1 MPYSYQQYTGNNVT
15 AVFTVPFPYLL
26 RSHVKLYY
34 GLNLS
39 TGGYTTLLVDGVNYA
54 WLSDT
59 QVQITPAPM
68 NGIVLTIR
76 RETPTANRLVDWN
89 DGGRLNASD
98 LDTADLQN
106 FYAIQEHKDYV
117 EGLTITPSANLP
129 DGSVTAAKL
138 SSDAVTTAKLLNDA
152 VTTAKVSDG
161 SITNAKLAI
170 DSVTTAKV
178 SDGSITNAKLAIDSV
193 TTAKVS
199 DGSITTA
206 KLAASAVTAVKI
218 ADASITSAKI
228 AADAITAAA
237 ISNGSVTSAKIA
249 AGAVTATEIQDNSVT
264 RTKIANAYRAQQETI
279 EAANSANYRIICND
293 FGRVILMGQGI
304 VWFTSRVGS
313 ISWPLG
319 VFTSVDPFIQAQ
331 LVDSADAEALGYFNA
346 VAIANSITTTG
357 AQIKLPS
364 GFPAGPLSCRIG
376 FLVSGTA

>member
-15 AVFTVPFPYLL
+15 AAFTVPFPYLL

-39 TGGYTTLLVDGVNYA
+39 TGGYTTLLVDGVNYT

-117 EGLTITPSANLP
+117 EGLIITPSANLP

-170 DSVTTAKV
+170 DSVTTV
-178 SDGSITNAKLAIDSV
+178 
-193 TTAKVS
+193 KVS

-228 AADAITAAA
+228 AADAVTAAA
-237 ISNGSVTSAKIA
+237 ISNGSVTSAKLA
-249 AGAVTATEIQDNSVT
+249 AGAVTAAEIQNNSIT
-264 RTKIANAYRAQQETI
+264 RIKLANSYRVQQETI
-279 EAANSANYRIICND
+279 EAANSENYRIICND
-293 FGRVILMGQGI
+293 FGRVVLMGQNI
-304 VWFTSRVGS
+304 VSFTNGVGS
-313 ISWPLG
+313 ISWPAN
-319 VFTSVDPFIQAQ
+319 VFTSVDPFIQVQ
-331 LVDSADAEALGYFNA
+331 IVDSQTADALGYF
-346 VAIANSITTTG
+346 VPVVTISTITTTG
-357 AQIKLPS
+357 ASIKFGS
-364 GFPAGPLSCRIG
+364 GFPAGSQSCRIG